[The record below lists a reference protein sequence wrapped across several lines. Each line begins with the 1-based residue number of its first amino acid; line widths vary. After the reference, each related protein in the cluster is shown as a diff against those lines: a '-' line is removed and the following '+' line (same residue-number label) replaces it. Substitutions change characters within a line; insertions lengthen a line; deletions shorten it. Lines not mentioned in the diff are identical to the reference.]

1 MKEYFLKIVSHPV
14 THYNVITIG
23 MLITIGA
30 LHNHTHFTMD
40 KDANGYVYRWCK
52 KNPDICTHRGNG
64 Y

>member
-1 MKEYFLKIVSHPV
+1 MKHLSKLFGNPLFIVPALLGG
-14 THYNVITIG
+14 I
-23 MLITIGA
+23 LIFISSC
-30 LHNHTHFTMD
+30 HNHAHFTME

>member
-1 MKEYFLKIVSHPV
+1 MKHLSQLFGNPLFV
-14 THYNVITIG
+14 TPLVLGGILAFIG
-23 MLITIGA
+23 SC
-30 LHNHTHFTMD
+30 HNHAHFTME